1 MFPKVLYIFTL
12 SQILLDSEKVP
23 KALRQADVNRL
34 LNRLIIVLL
43 QFRGFYGARFASGG
57 RGWCLSWTRCR

>member
-34 LNRLIIVLL
+34 LNRLIIVLF
-43 QFRGFYGARFASGG
+43 QFRGFYGARFVSG
-57 RGWCLSWTRCR
+57 

>member
-12 SQILLDSEKVP
+12 SQILLDSEIRAE
-23 KALRQADVNRL
+23 ALRQAGVKRL

-43 QFRGFYGARFASGG
+43 QFRGFYGARFVSGG
-57 RGWCLSWTRCR
+57 GGWCLGWTRC